1 MENWFIKYKDNF
13 ISVIGKIVV
22 ILQAIFFV
30 LTMVMRFRNN
40 IVRMWQLMMHTSAT
54 WEGILENVFKTFL
67 LPVLMLVVGL
77 NAFFKF
83 VYADSNRFQT
93 GIVYALAAFIAY
105 LSAYFTARYFT
116 VKHIVKHHPEKNNR
130 QNIEKLIAYSFVVV
144 FVLKIATIVIPS
156 LFFLQ
161 ILNIYTVYIVWEG
174 CRVLFDLDE
183 DERGKIMLI
192 ISLSVMLL
200 PGMVN
205 KLILTILPGF

>member
-1 MENWFIKYKDNF
+1 M
-13 ISVIGKIVV
+13 
-22 ILQAIFFV
+22 Q
-30 LTMVMRFRNN
+30 FRNN
-40 IVRMWQLMMHTSAT
+40 IVRMWQLMMQTSAT
-54 WEGILENVFKTFL
+54 WEGILEDSKEKNVFRTFF
-67 LPVLMLVVGL
+67 LPVLLLVVGL

-93 GIVYALAAFIAY
+93 GIVYAVVTLIAY
-105 LSAYFTARYFT
+105 LSAFYTARYFT
-116 VKHIVKHHPEKNNR
+116 VKHIIKHHPEKNNK

-144 FVLKIATIVIPS
+144 FVLKTATIIIPS

-174 CRVLFDLDE
+174 WRVLFDLDV

-200 PGMVN
+200 PGIVN
-205 KLILTILPGF
+205 KFILMLLPGF